1 MGNLVFQA
9 TLGGQVNLVGPNTAS
24 TYNLNVPAVAGTLVT
39 TGDTGTVSSTMLAS
53 SLSLTTPNIGAATGT
68 SLAVTAGLYSSGAYA
83 GSYTDGIVVDY
94 TTGLGRISVGTSDG
108 IAFYNGGIAS
118 SEKMRLDSSGNLG
131 IGTSSP
137 STLLHVYGGNA
148 TVEKASPLIELK
160 DTTGGGNNYGIRS
173 SGGKFLIRDTTS
185 AADRLAIDSSG
196 NLLVGTTTAGA
207 KVRIETNLA
216 PQDGLDIKNTTN
228 NTGNTFVAFI
238 NYNNVTAGTI
248 TQPTATTVAYNTSSD
263 YRLKENVQPM
273 VGALDKVA
281 ALKPC
286 TYKWKDEFGGSNGQ
300 GFIAHELQE
309 VVPDCVSGEKDAV
322 DTDGNPVYQGID
334 TSFLV
339 ATLTAAIQEQQAII
353 TTLTERIT
361 ALEAPKV

>member
-196 NLLVGTTTAGA
+196 NLLVGKTSTSFTSAGA
-207 KVRIETNLA
+207 ELRAGGIAAFVRDSSSATLYVV
-216 PQDGLDIKNTTN
+216 K
-228 NTGNTFVAFI
+228 
-238 NYNNVTAGTI
+238 
-248 TQPTATTVAYNTSSD
+248 PTATYTTGNMAEFRYNDATVVGTISYTSSSVAYNTSSD
-263 YRLKENVQPM
+263 YRLKNITGPITNSGDYIDSLNPVEGTWKSDGSVF
-273 VGALDKVA
+273 VGL
-281 ALKPC
+281 L
-286 TYKWKDEFGGSNGQ
+286 
-300 GFIAHELQE
+300 AHEAQE
-309 VVPDCVSGEKDAV
+309 SSRTP
-322 DTDGNPVYQGID
+322 
-334 TSFLV
+334 V
-339 ATLTAAIQEQQAII
+339 ATGVKDGEEMQAMTYSSPEMIANMIAEIQSLRKRLAAAGIA
-353 TTLTERIT
+353 
-361 ALEAPKV
+361 